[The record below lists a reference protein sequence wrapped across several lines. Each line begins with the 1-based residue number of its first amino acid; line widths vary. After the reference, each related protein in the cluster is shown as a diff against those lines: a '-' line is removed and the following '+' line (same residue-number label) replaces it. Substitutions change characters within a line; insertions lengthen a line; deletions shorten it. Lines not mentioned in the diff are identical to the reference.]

1 MVRYL
6 GMDFQISIKEP
17 AGTGLRR
24 ILLNELKAARCELQG
39 RGEGCTGRTMIGA
52 RAALVAV
59 LALCWFSCGMVFG
72 AWVVMV
78 TADIGDSAS
87 ALVCSVSGG
96 DR

>member
-1 MVRYL
+1 M
-6 GMDFQISIKEP
+6 
-17 AGTGLRR
+17 T
-24 ILLNELKAARCELQG
+24 
-39 RGEGCTGRTMIGA
+39 A
-52 RAALVAV
+52 RAAVVAV
-59 LALCWFSCGMVFG
+59 LVVAWFVCGMVFG